1 MKWLMV
7 ALLALVLITPGCK
20 KQEQQ
25 TGKLQVVTT
34 LFPIYDFARKVGG
47 EKAQVRLLLPPGVE
61 PHSFEPRPEDVV
73 RVNHA
78 DLFIYTNPLMEPW
91 ASGIIGGLD
100 RGKVEV
106 IEASKGIALMTA
118 PAADPHGD
126 PHGEEHGRGGGGDPH
141 VWLDLD
147 NARHMVGNILA
158 AYVARDPA
166 NKGYYEQNSA
176 KLTGELAALDERFK
190 QTLAQSPKKVFLHGG
205 HYAFGYLARRYGLR
219 YVAASAVNA
228 DSEPTPAKLVELVQ
242 LMRREG
248 LHYVYT
254 EELLSPRVAETL
266 ARETGAK
273 VLMLRAGH
281 NVTKDDLDRGISFIS
296 IMEENLQNLKTGLQ

>member
-1 MKWLMV
+1 MKWLMA
-7 ALLALVLITPGCK
+7 ALLALALITPGCK

-34 LFPIYDFARKVGG
+34 LFPLYDFAREVGG

-106 IEASKGIALMTA
+106 IEASKGIALMKAT
-118 PAADPHGD
+118 AADSHGE
-126 PHGEEHGRGGGGDPH
+126 PHGETHGRGDGADPH

-147 NARHMVGNILA
+147 NARHMVGNILG

-166 NKGYYEQNSA
+166 NKAYYERNAA

-190 QTLAQSPKKVFLHGG
+190 KALAQAPKKVFLHGG

-228 DSEPTPAKLVELVQ
+228 DSEPTPAKLAELVQ

-281 NVTKDDLDRGISFIS
+281 NVTKDDLDRGVSFVT

>member
-1 MKWLMV
+1 MKWLMA

-20 KQEQQ
+20 EQEQR

-78 DLFIYTNPLMEPW
+78 DLFVYTNPLMEPW

-106 IEASKGIALMTA
+106 IEASKGISLMTA

-126 PHGEEHGRGGGGDPH
+126 HGRDAGADPH

-166 NKGYYEQNSA
+166 NKAYYERNA
-176 KLTGELAALDERFK
+176 AALTVELAALDERFK
-190 QTLAQSPKKVFLHGG
+190 KALAQSPKKVFLHGG

-228 DSEPTPAKLVELVQ
+228 DSEPTPAKLAELVQ

-281 NVTKDDLDRGISFIS
+281 NVTKDDLDRGVSFVS